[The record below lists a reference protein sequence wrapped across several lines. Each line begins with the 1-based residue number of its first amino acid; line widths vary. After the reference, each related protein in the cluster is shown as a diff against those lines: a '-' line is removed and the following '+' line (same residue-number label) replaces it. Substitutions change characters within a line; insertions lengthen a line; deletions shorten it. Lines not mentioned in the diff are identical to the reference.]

1 MLISRFCVAVVVT
14 GLGAGGAQALDPN
27 LTPAEAFRSGYEAY
41 KAGDA
46 TTALEAL
53 NYAAANGHPGALWKL
68 GRMYQTGDLVTEDD
82 SKAMELFSRV
92 VDEYGDEN
100 PHGPDAPFVADA
112 FVTLGSYYQTGIPG
126 EVPADPG
133 RARRFFAYAASY
145 FGDSDAQFSLA
156 NMFLQGQGGEQ
167 STRQAARWFKLAARK
182 GHVGAQAEF
191 GHMLFE
197 GIGMDRRPVEGLMWL
212 SIARLSSPSYPL
224 IQARHEQAFSTA
236 SEEERRQAMA
246 MAEAWLGR
254 NSAGVQTQAQA
265 AAAPAAPAAAAAPA
279 Q

>member
-1 MLISRFCVAVVVT
+1 MLISRFCIVFVLT
-14 GLGAGGAQALDPN
+14 GFGAGAAQALDPN
-27 LTPAEAFRSGYEAY
+27 LSPAEAFRSGYEAY

-46 TTALEAL
+46 QTALEAL

-82 SKAMELFSRV
+82 GKAMELFARV
-92 VDEYGDEN
+92 ANEYGDEN
-100 PHGPDAPFVADA
+100 PRGPDAPFVADA
-112 FVTLGSYYQTGIPG
+112 FVTLGSYYQNGIPG
-126 EVPADPG
+126 HVAADPG

-156 NMFLQGQGGEQ
+156 SMFLEGEGGDQ
-167 STRQAARWFKLAARK
+167 NARQAARWFKLAARK
-182 GHVGAQAEF
+182 GHVGAQAAF

-197 GIGMDRRPVEGLMWL
+197 GIGMDRHPVEGLMWL
-212 SIARLSSPSYPL
+212 SVARLSSPGDPL

-236 SEEERRQAMA
+236 GEEQRRDAMA
-246 MAEAWLGR
+246 MAETWIAHNG
-254 NSAGVQTQAQA
+254 GGEQAQA
-265 AAAPAAPAAAAAPA
+265 AVPAPA

>member
-1 MLISRFCVAVVVT
+1 MRISRFCVVVVLA
-14 GLGAGGAQALDPN
+14 GFGAGAAQALDPN
-27 LTPAEAFRSGYEAY
+27 LSPAEAFRSGYEAY

-46 TTALEAL
+46 QTALEAL

-82 SKAMELFSRV
+82 GKAMELFARV
-92 VDEYGDEN
+92 ANEYGDEN

-112 FVTLGSYYQTGIPG
+112 FVTLGSYYQSGIPG
-126 EVPADPG
+126 QVTADPG

-156 NMFLQGQGGEQ
+156 GMFLQGEGGDQ
-167 STRQAARWFKLAARK
+167 NARQAARWFKLAARK

-197 GIGMDRRPVEGLMWL
+197 GIGMDRRPIEGLMWL
-212 SIARLSSPSYPL
+212 SIARLSSPGDPL

-236 SEEERRQAMA
+236 SEDQRREAMG
-246 MAEAWLGR
+246 MAEVWIAHNTGG
-254 NSAGVQTQAQA
+254 AQAQ
-265 AAAPAAPAAAAAPA
+265 AAPAAPL